1 MPERESAGPDP
12 RPGSGRPELPPGC
25 TGRGSIT
32 QLACLSVAF
41 VLGGVGLLWFAQDGV
56 RRGVTVL
63 PSKLM
68 SHRRPLERSQEP
80 GSFWASIAL
89 YGLTGGAAVALGAWG
104 AGQTWKLTRR
114 RGRD

>member
-1 MPERESAGPDP
+1 MPERGSAGPD
-12 RPGSGRPELPPGC
+12 RQPGSGPPELPPGN
-25 TGRGSIT
+25 TRHGSIAL
-32 QLACLSVAF
+32 LACLSVVF
-41 VLGGVGLLWFAQDGV
+41 LLGGAGLLWFGQNGV

-63 PSKLM
+63 PSKLV

-114 RGRD
+114 SGRD